1 MLLIDKSFHHNM
13 KTSLKKERIEDILK
27 KGKRFEKGGIVLITK
42 GISSTNKISQCAVVV
57 AKKYIKK
64 STERNR
70 IKRYIREKIRQE
82 KRGLNECVILF
93 RKKTFD
99 KKTVDSVV
107 EDLLK
112 NKVN

>member
-1 MLLIDKSFHHNM
+1 M

-27 KGKRFEKGGIVLITK
+27 KGKRFERDGIVLITK
-42 GISSTNKISQCAVVV
+42 GISSTKKTRQCAVVV

-82 KRGLNECVILF
+82 KEGPNECVILF

-99 KKTVDSVV
+99 KKVIDSVV
-107 EDLLK
+107 GDLLK

>member
-1 MLLIDKSFHHNM
+1 MQLIDKLFHHSM

-27 KGKRFEKGGIVLITK
+27 KGKRFEKDGIVLITK
-42 GISSTNKISQCAVVV
+42 ENSSTNKISQCAVVV

-64 STERNR
+64 STERNK

-82 KRGLNECVILF
+82 KEDLNECVILF
-93 RKKTFD
+93 RKKTFN
-99 KKTVDSVV
+99 KKVVGSVMEV
-107 EDLLK
+107 LLK